1 MENIFIFS
9 ALTIYGYLT
18 EKKERSFIEITF
30 GKYMSPKVVDKLLED
45 PTGLKLGEEE
55 KELTAFFTDL
65 GGFTTFSEQLSAEG
79 LVNLLN
85 EYLSEMTETLL
96 KHEGTLDKYDGDAI
110 KAFFGAPLYFKDHA
124 KRACWVAIEMQE
136 KLDTLRKKMGER
148 KQTSVEHTDW
158 GQHRNDGGRKYG
170 FEK

>member
-1 MENIFIFS
+1 MGNRRFPFLENIFIFS

-18 EKKERSFIEITF
+18 EKKERSFIENTF

-45 PTGLKLGEEE
+45 PTGLKLGGEE

-65 GGFTTFSEQLSAEG
+65 GGFTTFSEQLSAEE

-85 EYLSEMTETLL
+85 EYLSEMTEILL

-110 KAFFGAPLYFKDHA
+110 KLFLALRF
-124 KRACWVAIEMQE
+124 
-136 KLDTLRKKMGER
+136 TLRIMPSAPVGSQSKCR
-148 KQTSVEHTDW
+148 RDW
-158 GQHRNDGGRKYG
+158 VPFEKNGRKKTG
-170 FEK
+170 LS